1 MFSAYLLI
9 FALTDELGHS
19 MRRPAAPSAVLQL
32 EYSRWQCNIADLNRN
47 RSQTALNKI
56 QDLFCNHWIKCVNK
70 EFYETQNLNR
80 WKKGFSEMV
89 LLQFSFSNES

>member
-9 FALTDELGHS
+9 FGLTDELGYS
-19 MRRPAAPSAVLQL
+19 MRRPAAPSAVVQL

-70 EFYETQNLNR
+70 EFCKSQNLNC
-80 WKKGFSEMV
+80 WKKGFSEMY
-89 LLQFSFSNES
+89 LLQFSYSNES

>member
-1 MFSAYLLI
+1 MFSAYLSI

-19 MRRPAAPSAVLQL
+19 MRRPAAPSAVVQL

-56 QDLFCNHWIKCVNK
+56 QDLFWQPLDRMCKQRILRNSK
-70 EFYETQNLNR
+70 
-80 WKKGFSEMV
+80 SEW
-89 LLQFSFSNES
+89 LEEGIQ